1 MSEHC
6 CMDTNSILIYIALT
20 PVLSPPGSII
30 GITAAAEALPAEL
43 ADAPLFLYLGSPLAR
58 SVRDLEKM
66 SLKIS
71 DIPSHDSTRDL
82 ILLKDQRSVEFD
94 VM

>member
-1 MSEHC
+1 M
-6 CMDTNSILIYIALT
+6 
-20 PVLSPPGSII
+20 
-30 GITAAAEALPAEL
+30 PADPT
-43 ADAPLFLYLGSPLAR
+43 DAPLFLYLGSPMAR

-66 SLKIS
+66 ALKIS

-82 ILLKDQRSVEFD
+82 ILLKDQRNIEFD